1 MKKSKKSIALGEPFP
16 YPDETDDNEIKNKI
30 NQIRNNKKLIINKI
44 ASILE
49 AKAIRLEVVCDL
61 LCGRRSFLK
70 HNALSNK

>member
-1 MKKSKKSIALGEPFP
+1 MKKSQKSIALGKPFP

-49 AKAIRLEVVCDL
+49 QDPYGNKWV
-61 LCGRRSFLK
+61 FLFEK
-70 HNALSNK
+70 QKLDNQN